1 MKQREDTNTK
11 GNDFLDMLIELKKN
25 QDLKEKY
32 SFEGNKV
39 IAQAFQFFLAG
50 FETTSSLIS
59 FTLYELCKNPKYQ
72 NTVREEIKTTI
83 DKDGGITYENVMG
96 MKYLDMCV
104 QETLRMY
111 PVLPFLDRRC
121 NAEYKLPNSDLVVE
135 KGLPV
140 YIPMFGLH
148 FDEKYFP
155 DPLKYKPERFEN
167 GTNVYNKDGIVFMP
181 FGEGPRICIGERF
194 GLLATS

>member
-1 MKQREDTNTK
+1 MPLKTNSTK
-11 GNDFLDMLIELKKN
+11 LYIHFCGAVISTNIHTCVCNHNKMTMDQGSKHVKR
-25 QDLKEKY
+25 KA
-32 SFEGNKV
+32 SF
-39 IAQAFQFFLAG
+39 FQ
-50 FETTSSLIS
+50 S
-59 FTLYELCKNPKYQ
+59 
-72 NTVREEIKTTI
+72 R
-83 DKDGGITYENVMG
+83 
-96 MKYLDMCV
+96 
-104 QETLRMY
+104 ETLRMY